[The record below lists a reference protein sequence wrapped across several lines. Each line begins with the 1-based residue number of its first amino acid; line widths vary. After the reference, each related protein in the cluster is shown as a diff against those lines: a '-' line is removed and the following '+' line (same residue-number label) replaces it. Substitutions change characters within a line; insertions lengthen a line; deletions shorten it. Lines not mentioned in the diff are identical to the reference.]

1 MAASTRLTA
10 EQRAERARL
19 AGKTAQSPEV
29 LAAKLVRDW
38 PAFTPDQQNTV
49 RMLLGPLVRR
59 PSRGRV
65 A

>member
-1 MAASTRLTA
+1 MAAPVRLTP
-10 EQRAERARL
+10 EERLEVAKA
-19 AGKTAQSPEV
+19 AGLRSQSPEV

-59 PSRGRV
+59 TR
-65 A
+65 